1 MTTLRFSS
9 MPKAHHI
16 FTVVCLSATMHM
28 ASAQFNVDINVS
40 ESSSLPAIATAHFA
54 GEGSAPVNVTDVI
67 RADLARSG
75 KFSSANVGGLTLGM
89 GDVINLKQWQSQS
102 VIGVVAGN
110 VTPVSGGYQV
120 SLKLYETSKGPL
132 GDYSLTVPAGGLR
145 NAGHKMA
152 DYIYEKLLGQRG
164 AFNTR
169 LSYVDRVNGKY
180 KLLISDS
187 DGDNAVAALV
197 SNEPIISPSW
207 SPSGSKVA
215 YVSFENKKPVV
226 YIHDLPT
233 GQRTVISDYKGNNSA
248 PAWSPDGQTLA
259 LALSR
264 DGNTQIYQV
273 AATGGSLKRLTSSQG
288 STIDTEPQYTPDGQQ
303 IYFTSDRGG
312 EPQIYRMPASGESAD
327 AAKRVTFKGNFNT
340 SPRISPDGKKMAFIS
355 KANGYQTHL
364 MDLNN
369 GDIQNLSN
377 TSYDESPSFA
387 ANGEVVLYSTRSN
400 GRKVLAASSIDGRMQ
415 QILSLPSGQVSA
427 PAWGPFLNQ
436 K

>member
-1 MTTLRFSS
+1 MTT
-9 MPKAHHI
+9 PKQVFMFKKQTIAALGFALCIAH
-16 FTVVCLSATMHM
+16 A
-28 ASAQFNVDINVS
+28 ASAQMTVEITTADGA
-40 ESSSLPAIATAHFA
+40 SLPAIATAHFA
-54 GEGSAPVNVTDVI
+54 GEGSAPVNVTDII
-67 RADLARSG
+67 RADLGRSG
-75 KFSSANVGGLTLGM
+75 KFANANVGGLTLGT
-89 GDVINLKQWQSQS
+89 GDGVNLKQWQSQS

-207 SPSGSKVA
+207 SPNGSKVA

-226 YIHDLPT
+226 YVHDLPT

-273 AATGGSLKRLTSSQG
+273 AANGGSLKRLTNSQG
-288 STIDTEPQYTPDGQQ
+288 STIDTEPQYTPDGTQ

-312 EPQIYRMPASGESAD
+312 EPQIYRMPAAGEMSE
-327 AAKRVTFKGNFNT
+327 AAKRVTFRGNFNT

-355 KANGYQTHL
+355 KVNGYQTHL
-364 MDLNN
+364 MDLSN

-377 TSYDESPSFA
+377 TAYDESPSFA

-400 GRKVLAASSIDGRMQ
+400 GRKVLAASAIDGRMQ

-427 PAWGPFLNQ
+427 PAWGPFLDQ

>member
-1 MTTLRFSS
+1 
-9 MPKAHHI
+9 
-16 FTVVCLSATMHM
+16 
-28 ASAQFNVDINVS
+28 
-40 ESSSLPAIATAHFA
+40 
-54 GEGSAPVNVTDVI
+54 
-67 RADLARSG
+67 
-75 KFSSANVGGLTLGM
+75 
-89 GDVINLKQWQSQS
+89 
-102 VIGVVAGN
+102 
-110 VTPVSGGYQV
+110 
-120 SLKLYETSKGPL
+120 
-132 GDYSLTVPAGGLR
+132 
-145 NAGHKMA
+145 MA

-233 GQRTVISDYKGNNSA
+233 GQRTVISNYKGNNSA

-273 AATGGSLKRLTSSQG
+273 AATGGSLKRLTNSQG

-312 EPQIYRMPASGESAD
+312 EPQIYRMPASGESTD

-364 MDLNN
+364 MDLSN

-377 TSYDESPSFA
+377 TAYDESPSFA